1 MLIANF
7 ISYLLILCN
16 TFNAKNLMLCF
27 CFRLLL
33 KSSTKSAR
41 RKDKWNFIRKY
52 KTEFSD
58 QSIWKS
64 YNEDHIIIIITQ
76 STFANMF
83 CNSDSLV
90 VSIPTILQL
99 MLRKMDSV
107 CWTYI
112 CKTWQHGI
120 ILKEIQH
127 LKQAMKTS
135 KFFHI
140 ISLTFADEHFML
152 KRANTYF
159 KIILLAQNGHC

>member
-1 MLIANF
+1 
-7 ISYLLILCN
+7 
-16 TFNAKNLMLCF
+16 MLCF

-64 YNEDHIIIIITQ
+64 YNEEHIIIIIAK
-76 STFANMF
+76 STFENMF

-90 VSIPTILQL
+90 VSISTILQL
-99 MLRKMDSV
+99 MLRKMDSSL

-112 CKTWQHGI
+112 CKTWQHRI

-127 LKQAMKTS
+127 LKHALKTW
-135 KFFHI
+135 KFFFI
-140 ISLTFADEHFML
+140 LYLEPFLMNTLCLKKTF
-152 KRANTYF
+152 F
-159 KIILLAQNGHC
+159 KMILLAQNGHC